1 MTVLIAS
8 LAGSVGA
15 LARYSL
21 SGVVQQRRDTSM
33 PVGTAA
39 VNLLGALALGAVVGA
54 GDATAVWSIA
64 GAGFIGGF
72 TTFSTWM
79 IETIG
84 LGLVPRPT
92 ARAVVNL
99 AVMAGLGVAAAA
111 LGYHVT
117 S

>member
-8 LAGSVGA
+8 LAGSLGA

-21 SGVVQQRRDTSM
+21 SGAVQQRSDTSL

-39 VNLLGALALGAVVGA
+39 VNLLGALALGAIVGA
-54 GDATAVWSIA
+54 GDPTAVWSIA
-64 GAGFIGGF
+64 AAGFTGGF

-79 IETIG
+79 IETVG
-84 LGLVPRPT
+84 LGLVPRPSP
-92 ARAVVNL
+92 RAVANL

-111 LGYHVT
+111 LGYHLVN
-117 S
+117 